1 MNRFILA
8 DDPYDIPTVMC
19 DQHIIKMITEEAQML
34 CYAIQKHMPEFA
46 ACHSKTLFKTTPN
59 SGYAKHPCTQWCATN
74 QTNFEWALDLFQE
87 MCGEYSVRF
96 NGVHGTDSRLKNLFM
111 IATVSDE
118 YDECFPK
125 GKRTSHPQ
133 CFGAWQQQCQTSEW
147 WPVQAYRTYYRH
159 KQMTFK
165 QPMRW
170 TSQPQPSFM

>member
-19 DQHIIKMITEEAQML
+19 DQHVIKMITEEAQML

-87 MCGEYSVRF
+87 MLDLIRDFSFVALR
-96 NGVHGTDSRLKNLFM
+96 VLS
-111 IATVSDE
+111 
-118 YDECFPK
+118 
-125 GKRTSHPQ
+125 
-133 CFGAWQQQCQTSEW
+133 
-147 WPVQAYRTYYRH
+147 PVQSCRVWPLQTHNRKVLH
-159 KQMTFK
+159 NERNFLPKQNPRRLLLQSQLHGSL
-165 QPMRW
+165 QPY
-170 TSQPQPSFM
+170 SLHNLLNDPHQKLQ